1 VEWLVAT
8 YGEVYNLRICT
19 ALGGTG
25 AGGDHGID
33 HHKNWLS
40 FPYDSTVLRLL
51 PSLGMCGARV
61 GVPSLGYG
69 CGRCGGRAWRNQL
82 RAVTTVTPPP
92 PCATQSQHVR
102 ACRLRCDDRFSS
114 RAMGGALRVPRPREH
129 MWLI

>member
-82 RAVTTVTPPP
+82 RAVTTVTPPSHSEP
-92 PCATQSQHVR
+92 ALLGHAVARQLGR
-102 ACRLRCDDRFSS
+102 AGF
-114 RAMGGALRVPRPREH
+114 AL
-129 MWLI
+129 